1 MLLVTIDFI
10 PGVQFEVLGIVVGST
25 VRAKH
30 MGKDFM
36 ASFRNIVGGEV
47 TEYTEMM
54 RESREIATQRM
65 IDDAARIGAD
75 AIVGVRY
82 TSSEIMQG
90 SAEIMAYGTAVRYR

>member
-1 MLLVTIDFI
+1 MLLVTTDFI
-10 PGVQFEVLGIVVGST
+10 PGVQFEALGIVVGST

-54 RESREIATQRM
+54 RESRKIATQRM